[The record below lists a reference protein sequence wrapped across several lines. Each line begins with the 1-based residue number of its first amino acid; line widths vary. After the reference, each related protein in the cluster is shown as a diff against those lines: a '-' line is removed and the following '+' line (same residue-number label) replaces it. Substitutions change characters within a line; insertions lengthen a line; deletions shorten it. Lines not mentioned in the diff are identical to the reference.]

1 MHSRLLRHFIAVVEH
16 KGMSA
21 AAAEL
26 HISQPAL
33 TKSIRQLED
42 ILGVELFERLP
53 TGVVP
58 TRFGEILARRTRL
71 MDLEYRHAVAEIE
84 AIKGGAGGTIKI
96 GAGPVWSVRVLPP
109 IIAAFRRQQ
118 PRVKIALRSGVID
131 TLVPALLAGELDIIC
146 AALDF
151 PGHPEIVK
159 EHLVEFRHVL
169 IARAEHPLADRQ
181 DIKAAEL
188 LDYPWLALINDYVG
202 ASRVNSFFAANELLP
217 PRIAV
222 ETTSTSSLIN
232 LLKEDDFIVNI
243 PTMMLP
249 YAETFGLRR
258 LAVRG
263 TLWDAPAGIAYRAT
277 KTPVPAVNAFCAL
290 VRAHFAGGQQA
301 QRRLADA
308 LE

>member
-84 AIKGGAGGTIKI
+84 AIKGGAGGTIRI

-151 PGHPEIVK
+151 PSHPEIVK

-169 IARAEHPLADRQ
+169 IARTEHPLADRQ

-243 PTMMLP
+243 PTLMLP
-249 YAETFGLRR
+249 YAETFGLKR

-277 KTPVPAVNAFCAL
+277 KSPVPAVNAFCAL
-290 VRAHFAGGQQA
+290 IRAHFAGGRQA